1 MVAFVLVGF
10 HADIYSFQRSSTFGI
25 VVVGAYRSG
34 VLLCKQFQPIGS
46 GNWGGYQHSVDDR
59 GAVLGGIACS
69 SLPEQGFPLLGV
81 MSMSLIS
88 GCALIW
94 VMFVS
99 RLSQLFRDN
108 LH

>member
-1 MVAFVLVGF
+1 
-10 HADIYSFQRSSTFGI
+10 
-25 VVVGAYRSG
+25 
-34 VLLCKQFQPIGS
+34 
-46 GNWGGYQHSVDDR
+46 
-59 GAVLGGIACS
+59 
-69 SLPEQGFPLLGV
+69 V